1 MSQLLQLNIIPFTPI
16 STILKFA
23 FYPVKQPGMA
33 SIKWDKLFDEFPEG
47 REKSEQHYYCDFQ
60 PAREGAIEKEIELL
74 HAIRFANNYFSY
86 LILNYFKTI
95 DGAVVFPNFTKDVE
109 VWFADN
115 AIKNPLYKVYNK
127 FTLNVQYGTA
137 VQKQFQIVLSY
148 NGVSKVLHKPIKE
161 ILDFDTTKYTKVL
174 CNGCIWHYEKN
185 LPDDLRQQLEN
196 VYPVLNYDLKK
207 EYDIYE
213 ELKKTNRYPVY
224 LSKQVWFYNHYLNT
238 PTFNKILKL
247 AEEGFYQVPAK
258 KVHLV
263 GKGNN
268 ILQFKNGTHINPGL
282 GIITHKP
289 LQAYT
294 EGHLK
299 LFFIYNKADA
309 DFVKGH
315 MYKFMMEGWHGI
327 VNNKQKEAK
336 PLIEYINQPFSFDA
350 AKQTSFTDNNTI
362 FEEVK
367 EQLNKFS
374 LDSGCTYVAIYISP
388 IKKDDKAHPQHN
400 AYYQIKAH
408 LLDKGITSQVIYK
421 EHLDKPDFYYF
432 LPNIYVALLAK
443 MGGIPWRLARFRED
457 ELIIGIGAFK
467 PRDAAHRFI
476 GSAFC
481 FSNDGKF
488 EGFDCYKNN
497 ETKLL
502 AGSIKNQVEKFIKEH
517 ESVKRIII
525 HFYKEISDPE
535 ELQPILEMLDSIGHG
550 DVPVIVVTLNK
561 TESRELLAFDM
572 NSPGKM
578 PLSGTYLSIGYNKFL
593 LFNNVRYKDEAMIAA
608 KDFHFPVKLS
618 IKSSKPDELTMIIIG
633 ELIDQV
639 YQFSRMYWKS
649 ISQQNL
655 PVTTIYPEMVA
666 KIFPHFDREELPE
679 FAKKN
684 LWFL

>member
-1 MSQLLQLNIIPFTPI
+1 MQQIQLNLISFTPLK
-16 STILKFA
+16 TKLKFA
-23 FYPVKQPGMA
+23 FYPEKVPGMA

-47 REKSEQHYYCDFQ
+47 RDRAMQFYYCDFQ
-60 PAREGAIEKEIELL
+60 SAREDAIEKEIELF
-74 HAIRFANNYFSY
+74 HAVGFAKRYFSY
-86 LILNYFKTI
+86 LILNYFKNI

-115 AIKNPLYKVYNK
+115 DIKDPLYKVYNK
-127 FTLNVQYGTA
+127 FTLNVQYGSA
-137 VQKQFQIVLSY
+137 VPKQFQVVLSY
-148 NGVSKVLHKPIKE
+148 NGISKVLHTPIKQ
-161 ILDFDTTKYTKVL
+161 IKDFDTTKYTKVL
-174 CNGCIWHYEKN
+174 CDGCIWHYEKT
-185 LPDDLRQQLEN
+185 LPAELKQQLEN

-213 ELKKTNRYPVY
+213 ELKKTNRYPEY
-224 LSKQVWFYNHYLNT
+224 LGKQEWFYNHYLNT
-238 PTFNKILKL
+238 PAFNKIIKL
-247 AEEGFYQVPAK
+247 APEGFYQVPNE
-258 KVHLV
+258 KVFLV

-282 GIITHKP
+282 GILTHKP

-327 VNNKQKEAK
+327 VNKKQKDAK
-336 PLIEYINQPFSFDA
+336 PLIEYINQQFSFDA
-350 AKQTSFTDNNTI
+350 AKQTWFTDNNTI

-367 EQLNKFS
+367 EQLDKFS
-374 LDSGCTYVAIYISP
+374 LDPGCTYVAIYISP
-388 IKKDDKAHPQHN
+388 IKKDDKAHPQHK
-400 AYYQIKAH
+400 AYYQIKEH

-421 EHLDKPDFYYF
+421 EHLAKPEFYYY

-443 MGGIPWRLARFRED
+443 MGGIPWRLARSRAN
-457 ELIIGIGAFK
+457 ELIIGVGAFK
-467 PRDAAHRFI
+467 PRDAAHRYV

-488 EGFDCYKNN
+488 EGFNCYKKN
-497 ETKLL
+497 EIRLL
-502 AGSIKNQVEKFIKEH
+502 AGSIKNQVEKFIEQH
-517 ESVKRIII
+517 QSVKRIII

-535 ELQPILEMLDSIGHG
+535 ELQPILSMLDSIGYG
-550 DVPVIVVTLNK
+550 DVPVIVITINK
-561 TESRELLAFDM
+561 TESREFLAFDM
-572 NSPGKM
+572 NSEGKM

-593 LFNNVRYKDEAMIAA
+593 LFNNVRYKEEVPIAA
-608 KDFHFPVKLS
+608 KDYHFPVKLS
-618 IKSSKPDELTMIIIG
+618 IKSSKPDELSMSVIG

-666 KIFPHFDREELPE
+666 KIFPYFDREELPE

>member
-1 MSQLLQLNIIPFTPI
+1 MQQIQLNLISFTPLK
-16 STILKFA
+16 TKLKFA
-23 FYPVKQPGMA
+23 FYPEKVPGMA

-47 REKSEQHYYCDFQ
+47 RDRAMQFYYCDFQ
-60 PAREGAIEKEIELL
+60 SAREDAIEKEIELF
-74 HAIRFANNYFSY
+74 HAVGFAKRYFSY
-86 LILNYFKTI
+86 LILNYFKNI

-115 AIKNPLYKVYNK
+115 DIKDPLYKVYNK
-127 FTLNVQYGTA
+127 FTLNVQYGSA
-137 VQKQFQIVLSY
+137 VPKQFQVVLSY
-148 NGVSKVLHKPIKE
+148 NGISKVLHTPIKQ
-161 ILDFDTTKYTKVL
+161 IKDFDTTKYTKVL
-174 CNGCIWHYEKN
+174 CDGCIWHYEKT
-185 LPDDLRQQLEN
+185 LPAELKQQLEN

-213 ELKKTNRYPVY
+213 ELKKTNRYPEY
-224 LSKQVWFYNHYLNT
+224 LGKQEWFYNHYLNT
-238 PTFNKILKL
+238 PAFNKIIKL
-247 AEEGFYQVPAK
+247 APEGFYQVPNE
-258 KVHLV
+258 KVFLV

-282 GIITHKP
+282 GILTHKP

-309 DFVKGH
+309 EFVKGH

-327 VNNKQKEAK
+327 VNKKQKDAK
-336 PLIEYINQPFSFDA
+336 PLIEYINQQFSFDA
-350 AKQTSFTDNNTI
+350 AKQTWFTDNNTI

-367 EQLNKFS
+367 EQLDKFS
-374 LDSGCTYVAIYISP
+374 LDPGCTYVAIYISP
-388 IKKDDKAHPQHN
+388 IKKDDKAHPQHK
-400 AYYQIKAH
+400 AYYQIKEH

-421 EHLDKPDFYYF
+421 EHLAKPEFYYY

-443 MGGIPWRLARFRED
+443 MGGIPWRLARSRAN
-457 ELIIGIGAFK
+457 ELIIGVGAFK
-467 PRDAAHRFI
+467 PRDAAHRYV

-488 EGFDCYKNN
+488 EGFNCYKKN
-497 ETKLL
+497 EIRLL
-502 AGSIKNQVEKFIKEH
+502 AGSIKNQVEKFIEQH
-517 ESVKRIII
+517 QSVKRIII

-535 ELQPILEMLDSIGHG
+535 ELQPILSMLDSIGYG
-550 DVPVIVVTLNK
+550 DVPVIVITINK
-561 TESRELLAFDM
+561 TESREFLAFDM
-572 NSPGKM
+572 NSEGKM

-593 LFNNVRYKDEAMIAA
+593 LFNNVRYKEEVPIAA
-608 KDFHFPVKLS
+608 KDYHFPVKLS
-618 IKSSKPDELTMIIIG
+618 IKSSKPDELSMSVIG

-666 KIFPHFDREELPE
+666 KIFPYFDREELPE

>member
-1 MSQLLQLNIIPFTPI
+1 MQQVQLNLISFTPVK
-16 STILKFA
+16 TKLKFA
-23 FYPVKQPGMA
+23 FYPEKEPGMA

-47 REKSEQHYYCDFQ
+47 RDPAMQFYYCDFQ
-60 PAREGAIEKEIELL
+60 SAREDAIEKEIELF
-74 HAIRFANNYFSY
+74 HAVGFAKRYFNY
-86 LILNYFKTI
+86 LILNYFKRI

-109 VWFADN
+109 VWFANND
-115 AIKNPLYKVYNK
+115 IRDPLYKVYNK
-127 FTLNVQYGTA
+127 FTLNVQYSSA
-137 VQKQFQIVLSY
+137 VPKQFQVVLSY
-148 NGVSKVLHKPIKE
+148 NGISKVLHTPIKQ
-161 ILDFDTTKYTKVL
+161 IKDFDTTKYTKVL
-174 CNGCIWHYEKN
+174 CNGCIWHYEKT
-185 LPDDLRQQLEN
+185 LPDDLKQQLEN

-213 ELKKTNRYPVY
+213 ELKKTNRYPEY
-224 LSKQVWFYNHYLNT
+224 LGKQEWFYNHYLNT
-238 PTFNKILKL
+238 PAFNRIIKL
-247 AEEGFYQVPAK
+247 APEGFYQVPNE
-258 KVHLV
+258 KVYLV

-282 GIITHKP
+282 GILTHKP

-309 DFVKGH
+309 DFVKGR

-327 VNNKQKEAK
+327 VNKKQKDAK
-336 PLIEYINQPFSFDA
+336 PLIEYINQQFSFDA
-350 AKQTSFTDNNTI
+350 AKQTSFIDNNTI

-367 EQLNKFS
+367 EQLDKFS
-374 LDSGCTYVAIYISP
+374 LDPGCTYVAIYISP
-388 IKKDDKAHPQHN
+388 IKNDDKDHPQHK
-400 AYYQIKAH
+400 AYYQIKEH
-408 LLDKGITSQVIYK
+408 LLDKGITSQVIFK
-421 EHLDKPDFYYF
+421 EHLAKPEFYYF

-443 MGGIPWRLARFRED
+443 MGGIPWRLARSRAN
-457 ELIIGIGAFK
+457 ELIIGVGAFK
-467 PRDAAHRFI
+467 PRDAAHRYV

-488 EGFDCYKNN
+488 EGFGCYKKN

-502 AGSIKNQVEKFIKEH
+502 AGSIKDQVEKFIEQH
-517 ESVKRIII
+517 QSVRRIII

-535 ELQPILEMLDSIGHG
+535 ELQPILKMLDSIGYG
-550 DVPVIVVTLNK
+550 DVPVIVITINK
-561 TESRELLAFDM
+561 TESREFLAFDM
-572 NSPGKM
+572 NSEGKM

-593 LFNNVRYKDEAMIAA
+593 LFNNVRYKEEVPIAA
-608 KDFHFPVKLS
+608 KDYHFPVKLS
-618 IKSSKPDELTMIIIG
+618 IKSSKPDELSMSVIG

-666 KIFPHFDREELPE
+666 KIFPYFDREELPE
-679 FAKKN
+679 FGKKN